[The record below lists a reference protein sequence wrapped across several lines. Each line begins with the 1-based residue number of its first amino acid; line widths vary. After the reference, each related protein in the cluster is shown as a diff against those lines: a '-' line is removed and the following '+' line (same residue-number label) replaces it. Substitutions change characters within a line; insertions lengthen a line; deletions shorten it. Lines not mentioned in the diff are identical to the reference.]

1 MILIPIGTKAQL
13 IKMAPVI
20 LALHER
26 ELPFDFVLTGQ
37 HQETM
42 TDLINSF
49 GLVAPTY
56 SLAAIDEADTSLKL
70 ATWLFKILKQHL
82 RSTSVIAHKQYYFC
96 LVHGDTMSTLA
107 GALIAKRHGIEVA
120 HVEAGLRS
128 HSIFHPFP
136 EELTRLMVSRLS
148 SVFYCS
154 GPTAIENIKRL
165 RDDADIV
172 DIGQNTLLDSVR
184 FALNEPFQPTPLCD
198 RNNRYCVVSIHRFE
212 NISNSKRLR
221 FIVET
226 IRKLAQNI
234 RVRFVLHAATR
245 NKLIQGGWLT
255 ILEKDDAIELL
266 PRMRYF
272 EFIKLIS
279 QAQFLI
285 SDGGSNQEE
294 SSYLDIPCLLMRQKT
309 ERDEGMGTNVV
320 LSEYDPACIQS
331 FLESNIERPPRPT
344 ASLDRF
350 SEQPS
355 KIIARDLETR
365 LNNKRTHNQIG
376 EAVR

>member
-13 IKMAPVI
+13 IKMAPII

-42 TDLINSF
+42 EDLIGGF
-49 GLVAPTY
+49 GLATPAY
-56 SLAAIDEADTSLKL
+56 PLAAIEEADTSVKL

-82 RSTSVIAHKQYYFC
+82 RTTSIIAKKEYRYC

-107 GALIAKRHGIEVA
+107 GALIAKRHGIQVA

-148 SVFYCS
+148 SIFYCS
-154 GPTAIENIKRL
+154 GSAAIKNIGRL
-165 RDDADIV
+165 RDNADIV

-184 FALNEPFQPTPLCD
+184 FALSDQFQPYPLD
-198 RNNRYCVVSIHRFE
+198 EEGNRYCVVSIHRFE

-221 FIVET
+221 FIIET
-226 IRKLAQNI
+226 IRTFAQTI
-234 RVRFVLHAATR
+234 KVKFVLHAATR
-245 NKLIQGGWLT
+245 NKLAKGGWLP
-255 ILEKDDAIELL
+255 ILEKEDGIELL

-272 EFIKLIS
+272 EFINLIS
-279 QAQFLI
+279 QARFLV

-294 SSYLDIPCLLMRQKT
+294 CSYLDIPCLLMRQRT
-309 ERDEGMGTNVV
+309 ERNEGLGTNVV
-320 LSEYDPACIQS
+320 LSEYDPERIES
-331 FLESNIERPPRPT
+331 FFETNRERPPRPV

-355 KIIARDLETR
+355 QIIARDLEAR
-365 LNNKRTHNQIG
+365 LSNIGTHT
-376 EAVR
+376 

>member
-20 LALHER
+20 LALRER
-26 ELPFDFVLTGQ
+26 DLPFDFVLTGQ

-42 TDLINSF
+42 EDLINGF
-49 GLVAPTY
+49 GLVAPAY
-56 SLAAIDEADTSLKL
+56 SLAAIDEADTSVKL
-70 ATWLFKILKQHL
+70 ATWLFKILKRHL
-82 RSTSVIAHKQYYFC
+82 RKTSIIAQKEYHFC

-107 GALIAKRHGIEVA
+107 GALIAKRHGIQVA

-154 GPTAIENIKRL
+154 GSTAIKNIKRL
-165 RDDADIV
+165 RNNADIV

-184 FALNEPFQPTPLCD
+184 FALSEQFKPPHLSNEND
-198 RNNRYCVVSIHRFE
+198 RYCVVSIHRFE

-221 FIVET
+221 FILESIQGFAQT
-226 IRKLAQNI
+226 IK
-234 RVRFVLHAATR
+234 VKFVLHAATR
-245 NKLIQGGWLT
+245 NKLIQGGWLP

-272 EFIKLIS
+272 EFINLIS

-309 ERDEGMGTNVV
+309 ERDEGMGTNVL

-331 FLESNIERPPRPT
+331 FLESNSEKPPRPA

-365 LNNKRTHNQIG
+365 LNNKRTHN
-376 EAVR
+376 

>member
-26 ELPFDFVLTGQ
+26 EIPFDFVLTGQ

-42 TDLINSF
+42 ADLIDGF
-49 GLVAPTY
+49 GLVAPAY
-56 SLAAIDEADTSLKL
+56 RLATINEADTSLKL
-70 ATWLFKILKQHL
+70 AAWLLKILKRHL
-82 RSTSVIAHKQYYFC
+82 RTTSIVAQKKYHYC
-96 LVHGDTMSTLA
+96 LVHGDTMSTLV
-107 GALIAKRHGIEVA
+107 GALIARRHGIKVA

-136 EELTRLMVSRLS
+136 EELTRLAVSRLS
-148 SVFYCS
+148 SIFYCS
-154 GPTAIENIKRL
+154 GSTAISNVERL
-165 RDDADIV
+165 RDKADIV

-184 FALNEPFQPTPLCD
+184 FALSEQFQSFPQSKD
-198 RNNRYCVVSIHRFE
+198 NGRYCVVSVHRFE

-221 FIVET
+221 FILET
-226 IRKLAQNI
+226 IQTFAQTI
-234 RVRFVLHAATR
+234 KVKFVLHAATR
-245 NKLIQGGWLT
+245 NKLAQGGWLP
-255 ILEKDDAIELL
+255 ILEKANGIELL

-272 EFIKLIS
+272 EFINLIS
-279 QAQFLI
+279 QAQFLV

-294 SSYLDIPCLLMRQKT
+294 SSYLDIPCLLMRQRT
-309 ERDEGMGTNVV
+309 ERDEGLGTNVV
-320 LSEYDPACIQS
+320 LSEYDPKRIQT
-331 FLESNIERPPRPT
+331 FFETNKERPARPA

-355 KIIARDLETR
+355 QIIARDLEAR
-365 LNNKRTHNQIG
+365 LRNIQNSTLDTQSI
-376 EAVR
+376 